1 MDGPYLSVL
10 KRQNKVTNIMICVY
24 FLVVYKRSLDN
35 KIEDKQVFVEFAG
48 NKVNEF
54 KIVNIHD
61 ATPGENPE
69 SS

>member
-1 MDGPYLSVL
+1 M
-10 KRQNKVTNIMICVY
+10 
-24 FLVVYKRSLDN
+24 VYKRSLDN

>member
-1 MDGPYLSVL
+1 MLSKDKINLLILWYNVF
-10 KRQNKVTNIMICVY
+10 I

>member
-1 MDGPYLSVL
+1 M
-10 KRQNKVTNIMICVY
+10 
-24 FLVVYKRSLDN
+24 VYKRSLDN
-35 KIEDKQVFVEFAG
+35 KEDKQFVEFAG
-48 NKVNEF
+48 NKVIEF

>member
-1 MDGPYLSVL
+1 MFISFF
-10 KRQNKVTNIMICVY
+10 

-35 KIEDKQVFVEFAG
+35 KVDDKEVFVEFAG